1 MSITKQRSHAG
12 KSVAIFF
19 TVFIILELLII
30 AGVSIVF
37 RNKDVTPSLMGYS
50 MYVMDSDKMGDHVPQ
65 GSLVIAENGR
75 PSLEGIKKAVLAE
88 NVPGIGTSVF
98 WLANVTSSKDLTGL
112 IYTVYHDKDPGRL
125 YQLNSSNI
133 IGVASTYY
141 KTAGAFVRFATS
153 NFGRIAMIIAPLF
166 FLVLIEVI
174 IMIVN
179 RLRYTEEYDD
189 EDDDEDEDN
198 KNNVELDDF
207 LFGGKNNKE
216 MIENSVQSGAEVAEE
231 LKAGERGTRIKK
243 EVAASNVPD
252 VKFEKS
258 DKNKH
263 NDRSGKN
270 SQPDPDEFFGKKEAK
285 SDKHKAETKSETKAE
300 AKPES
305 KSADKPKNDY
315 YEKASKLIDGE
326 ILNEEA
332 AETAESVLEK
342 EVEDIT
348 FTNDSKP
355 KDISA
360 SLEDLMKLME
370 AESNKLKDQLGDK
383 IDGGKQD

>member
-12 KSVAIFF
+12 RSVAIFF
-19 TVFIILELLII
+19 IVFIILELLII
-30 AGVSIVF
+30 AGISIVF
-37 RNKDVTPSLMGYS
+37 KNKDVTPSLMGYS
-50 MYVMDSDKMGDHVPQ
+50 MYVMDSNMMGDHVPE

-98 WLANVTSSKDLTGL
+98 WLANVSSSKDLTGL
-112 IYTVYHDKDPGRL
+112 VYTVYQEKSPGKL

-141 KTAGAFVRFATS
+141 KTAGAFIRFATS
-153 NFGRIAMIIAPLF
+153 TFGRIALIVAPLF

-179 RLRYTEEYDD
+179 RLRYVEEY
-189 EDDDEDEDN
+189 DDDEDEDDN

-243 EVAASNVPD
+243 AVAATSAPD
-252 VKFEKS
+252 LKFKKSEKNQ
-258 DKNKH
+258 KTVT
-263 NDRSGKN
+263 
-270 SQPDPDEFFGKKEAK
+270 PDPDDFFGKKE
-285 SDKHKAETKSETKAE
+285 TKAE
-300 AKPES
+300 KPKAEE
-305 KSADKPKNDY
+305 KTEPKVENKAEDKPKDPY

-326 ILNEEA
+326 IDTVEGVIEDKA
-332 AETAESVLEK
+332 P
-342 EVEDIT
+342 EVEETVSDE
-348 FTNDSKP
+348 KP

-383 IDGGKQD
+383 IDGGNKK